1 MIPINSGPQVSG
13 HILYNSLYNILQ
25 YKRTPSIQPFPTAWH
40 QSCRIIISI
49 SHGRGV
55 GGDGGL
61 NPKHMTYYL
70 IHIWQ
75 KTFWPEM
82 KFKLNL
88 VFVQKRNRFNFQ
100 ITFSWPSAPPSFYL
114 HNHGSLNCK
123 TTRIRRPK
131 ILIGF
136 SKQNKEGRQPLSLS
150 HLCMMTMGKNL
161 TKIISITILLDANWH
176 FWKLFICFLLVL
188 SKSKLTIGI

>member
-25 YKRTPSIQPFPTAWH
+25 YKRTLSIQPFPTAWH
-40 QSCRIIISI
+40 QSCRINKPWAGGG
-49 SHGRGV
+49 GRWGV
-55 GGDGGL
+55 KPKTYDIL
-61 NPKHMTYYL
+61 FNPYL
-70 IHIWQ
+70 T

-136 SKQNKEGRQPLSLS
+136 SKQNKEGGQPLSLS
-150 HLCMMTMGKNL
+150 HLER
-161 TKIISITILLDANWH
+161 IVYDDDE
-176 FWKLFICFLLVL
+176 
-188 SKSKLTIGI
+188 

>member
-25 YKRTPSIQPFPTAWH
+25 YKRTLSIQPFPTAWH

-61 NPKHMTYYL
+61 NILFNPYL
-70 IHIWQ
+70 T

-123 TTRIRRPK
+123 TTRIRRAK

-136 SKQNKEGRQPLSLS
+136 YKQNKEGRQSFSLS
-150 HLCMMTMGKNL
+150 HLE
-161 TKIISITILLDANWH
+161 H
-176 FWKLFICFLLVL
+176 
-188 SKSKLTIGI
+188 IGYDNNEKTWPK

>member
-25 YKRTPSIQPFPTAWH
+25 YKRTLSIQPFPTAWH

-49 SHGRGV
+49 SHGREV

-61 NPKHMTYYL
+61 NILFNPYL
-70 IHIWQ
+70 T

-136 SKQNKEGRQPLSLS
+136 SKQNKEGGQPLSLS
-150 HLCMMTMGKNL
+150 HLER
-161 TKIISITILLDANWH
+161 IVYDDDE
-176 FWKLFICFLLVL
+176 
-188 SKSKLTIGI
+188 